1 MLDQHTINV
10 IKSTVPVL
18 EVHGVAITKTFYSN
32 LFKDNPSLLN
42 IFNHTNQT
50 QGRQQGALANTVYA
64 AAQHIDNLEPIV
76 PVVVQIAH
84 KHVSLGVLP
93 EHYPIVG
100 QYLLAAIKEVLG
112 DAATDEIIEAWG
124 KAYGVIADI
133 FISVEEDLYKAAEQN
148 NGWRAFKQFKI
159 ARTVKESDDV
169 TSFYLQPTDGSKVPA
184 YKPGQYVSIRV
195 TAPGEEYLLNRQ
207 YTLSQPSNEQE
218 FRISVKRESQHNPKG
233 KVSNFLHDAALGT
246 TIDVSAPAG
255 VFTYEATNAPVLF
268 ISGGIGVTPLNAM
281 LQTIQNKENVT
292 FIQCARNEHVLAFH
306 EDIQNKMNA
315 LNGPTGLSKLF
326 SVFKKDSNA
335 HHKVLYSEKNEY
347 INANVLRPLLTKD
360 TQVYICGPTPFMETT
375 INALHECNID
385 DRQIHY
391 EFFGP
396 ALQLNTK

>member
-32 LFKDNPSLLN
+32 LLKDNPSLLN
-42 IFNHTNQT
+42 IFNQTNQT
-50 QGRQQGALANTVYA
+50 KGRQQGALANTVYA
-64 AAQHIDNLEPIV
+64 AAQHIENLEPIV

-112 DAATDEIIEAWG
+112 DAATDEIIDAWG

-148 NGWRAFKQFKI
+148 GGWRAFKQFKI
-159 ARTVKESDDV
+159 DRTVKESDEV
-169 TSFYLQPTDGSKVPA
+169 TSFYIKPVDGSNVPA

-195 TAPGEEYLLNRQ
+195 TAPGEEYMLNRQ
-207 YTLSQPSNEQE
+207 YTLSQPSNSQE
-218 FRISVKRESQHNPKG
+218 FRISVKRESEHNPKG
-233 KVSNFLHDAALGT
+233 KVSNFLHEAAIGT
-246 TIDVSAPAG
+246 TIDVSVPAG
-255 VFTYEATNAPVLF
+255 VFTYEPTEAPVLF

-281 LQTIQNKENVT
+281 LQSIQNKENVT
-292 FIQCARNEHVLAFH
+292 FIQCARNENVLAFH
-306 EDIQNKMNA
+306 EAIQNKMNE
-315 LNGPTGLSKLF
+315 LNGPTGLKKLF
-326 SVFKKDSNA
+326 SAFKKDSNA
-335 HHKVLYSEKNEY
+335 HHKVLYSDKNEF
-347 INANVLRPLLTKD
+347 IDANVLRSILTTD
-360 TQVYICGPTPFMETT
+360 TQVYMCGPTPFMEAA
-375 INALHECNID
+375 INALHECNIPNS
-385 DRQIHY
+385 QIHY

>member
-385 DRQIHY
+385 DSQIHY